1 MTDDCSQNTDPL
13 KLVREGTSRDDRAT
27 AALDP
32 ATAPVNARGVAD
44 NIVFARNYAAGLKHY
59 GPTNTVTTGGWRDFF
74 SKDAAVPLAVAA
86 IEDIESYKTAVR
98 SWFDFLNNLENAGQ
112 ANALKNNLGYLFAA
126 VGSLARTLDHFTHS
140 LPDTVALKGTTQN
153 LISAQLAPAL
163 KRLIGYY
170 RGGESLTVIDDVA
183 PAMKIFGDPVVAF
196 HTILTTGLSKDW
208 TGGATWTAYLA
219 TISPDVSVYGPG
231 GLPDPFVRINHC
243 STHNLFRSVFDQFLR
258 VFSRVGSDAQGALDG
273 LLKSPGR
280 APHYALYLAFLQL
293 AEYARTAGNRLTQ
306 RHLDFYYRTILGLKE
321 SPAQP
326 GHVHLIAELAKQA
339 TSFDF
344 AAGTLFKAGKD
355 SAGKDAF
362 FANAADFVANK
373 ATIAGLK
380 TVYRHGAEPIT
391 SGDLDNGRIFASPVA
406 NSDDG
411 QGAPLTSV
419 DKSWQP
425 FFDKIYTDGNLSKI
439 NMSLANIGF
448 GIASHYLY
456 VAEGTR
462 KITLQ
467 LAADGTLPSS
477 AQSDFTTAVQCWF
490 TTAKGWLQKAPVS
503 FAHANNT
510 LELVVQ
516 LEGAD
521 APVTP
526 YVPKVHGYNFDTDLP
541 ILLVT
546 LVQNVKAAYAYPDL
560 QDVQIASVD
569 LTVDVKGMKTLPVA
583 TDFGPVDLSKPFQP
597 FGSSPAA
604 NSALVVGSTEIF
616 QKNLSS
622 AEVDIIWQA
631 VPVVFTGT
639 SMPTVSVDFLK
650 GGVWTPSTNSATS
663 IAPASGNTIAI
674 SLTQNLSNPVV
685 EAPDFTPDEPYTTQA
700 RHGFLRLVLSGD
712 IGQAAYQSALITYL
726 LNAKT
731 ATSPGPTMPPGP
743 MAAALT
749 MSYVASVKLT
759 LNSATQPA
767 AGTGQFFHLGP
778 FGTAEQQP
786 YLTGGD
792 SVALLPQFSF
802 ARGSSVLKSEAE
814 FYIGIA
820 GLTPPQSIAIL
831 FQVVDGT
838 ANPLAPKPVPHFDWC
853 YLSDNQWVEFPEN
866 AVFDGTDELL
876 DSGVVTFAV
885 PADATQNNTLLPS
898 GMYWIRAAVASESDA
913 VCRLQLVAAQAME
926 AVFADQGNA
935 PDFSATPLP
944 AGTVSKLAVPNSA
957 VKAIS
962 QPFVSF
968 GGRGAEQSQDFYQRI
983 SERLRHKDRAIDLWD
998 YERLILQA
1006 FPQIYKVKC
1015 LNHTQFEPAENSGGS
1030 GPCTG
1035 GIYRELA
1042 PGHVTIITLPNLQT
1056 QQERDP
1062 LKPYTSLG
1070 LLADIGTFLAKR
1082 TSCLAKLH
1090 VKNPQFE
1097 EIRVSF
1103 NVKLFDGYDAA
1114 YYKIQLQQA
1123 ITRFLSPWAFTGDG
1137 VPSFG
1142 GKVYQSVLVN
1152 FVEEQPYVDYVTDF
1166 QMFQDIPC
1174 QPKGSQP
1181 LDEAAGSRAVSILV
1195 SAPASAHAVTVL
1207 EVAPDPVLAESCGC
1221 DA

>member
-44 NIVFARNYAAGLKHY
+44 NIVFARNYAGGLKHY

-74 SKDAAVPLAVAA
+74 SGDAAVPLAVAA

-98 SWFDFLNNLENAGQ
+98 SWFDFLNDLKNAGQ
-112 ANALKNNLGYLFAA
+112 ANALKDNLGYLFAA
-126 VGSLARTLDHFTHS
+126 VGSLARALDHFTHS

-153 LISAQLAPAL
+153 LIRMQLQPAL
-163 KRLIGYY
+163 TRLIGYY
-170 RGGESLTVIDDVA
+170 RGGEGLAVINDVA
-183 PAMKIFGDPVVAF
+183 PAAMKIFGDPVIAF
-196 HTILTTGLSKDW
+196 DAVLTAGLSKDW
-208 TGGATWTAYLA
+208 TGTAATWTAYLA
-219 TISPDVSVYGPG
+219 TISADASVYGPG
-231 GLPDPFVRINHC
+231 GAPDPFVRINHC

-258 VFSRVGSDAQGALDG
+258 VFARVGSEAQGALDD
-273 LLKSPGR
+273 LLTAFPGHT
-280 APHYALYLAFLQL
+280 PHYALYLAFLQL
-293 AEYARTAGNRLTQ
+293 AEYARAAGNRLTQ
-306 RHLDFYYRTILGLKE
+306 KHLDFYYRVILGLKE

-326 GHVHLIAELAKQA
+326 GHVHLTAELAKQA
-339 TSFDF
+339 VSFDF
-344 AAGTLFKAGKD
+344 ASGALFKAGKD
-355 SAGKDAF
+355 STGKDAF
-362 FANAADFVANK
+362 FANTADFVANK

-380 TVYRHGAEPIT
+380 TVYRHGTEPIK
-391 SGDLDNGRIFASPVA
+391 SGDLDNGRLFASPVA

-425 FFDKIYTDGNLSKI
+425 FFNKVYTDGNLSEI
-439 NMSLANIGF
+439 DMPLAKLGF
-448 GIASHYLY
+448 AIASHYLY

-467 LAADGTLPSS
+467 LNADGTLPAS
-477 AQSDFTTAVQCWF
+477 AQGNFTAAVQCWF

-503 FAHANNT
+503 FVHANNS

-521 APVTP
+521 DPIVP
-526 YVPKVHGYNFDTDLP
+526 YVPKVHGYNFDTGLP

-546 LVQNVKAAYAYPDL
+546 LVQDVKTAYAYPAL
-560 QDVQIASVD
+560 QDVKIATAD

-597 FGSSPAA
+597 FGSSPAR
-604 NSALVVGSTEIF
+604 NSTLVIGSNEIF
-616 QKNLSS
+616 QKKLTG
-622 AEVDIIWQA
+622 AEVDITWQA

-650 GGVWTPSTNSATS
+650 GGVWTPSSNTPVS
-663 IAPASGNTIAI
+663 IAPASGNAIAV
-674 SLTQNLSNPVV
+674 SLTQNLADPVV
-685 EAPDFTPDEPYTTQA
+685 IGPDFTPDAPYTTQA

-712 IGQAAYQSALITYL
+712 IGQAAYQAALITYL

-749 MSYVASVKLT
+749 MSYVASTELT
-759 LNSATQPA
+759 LSSSTPSVTN
-767 AGTGQFFHLGP
+767 TGQFFHLGP

-786 YLTGGD
+786 YLTGGN
-792 SVALLPQFSF
+792 SAALLPQFAF
-802 ARGSSVLKSEAE
+802 APGVNSEAE

-820 GLTPPQSIAIL
+820 GLAPPQSIAIL
-831 FQVVDGT
+831 FEVVDGT
-838 ANPLAPKPVPHFDWC
+838 ANPLSIKPVPHFDWC
-853 YLSDNQWVEFPEN
+853 YLANNRWVEFPEN
-866 AVFDGTDELL
+866 AVSDGTGELL
-876 DSGVVTFAV
+876 DSGIVTFAV
-885 PADATQNNTLLPS
+885 PAEATADNTLFPA

-935 PDFSATPLP
+935 PNFSAAPLP
-944 AGTVSKLAVPNSA
+944 AGTISKLAVPDSA
-957 VKAIS
+957 VKSVS
-962 QPFVSF
+962 QPFASF
-968 GGRGAEQSQDFYQRI
+968 GGRGAELSQDFYQRI

-1015 LNHTQFEPAENSGGS
+1015 LNHTQFEPADNSGGS
-1030 GPCTG
+1030 GPCSG

-1056 QQERDP
+1056 QHERDP

-1070 LLADIGTFLAKR
+1070 LLTDIGTFLAKR

-1097 EIRVSF
+1097 EIRVAF

-1174 QPKGSQP
+1174 QPKGTQP

-1207 EVAPDPVLAESCGC
+1207 EVAPDPELAESCGC

>member
-32 ATAPVNARGVAD
+32 ASAPVNARGVAD
-44 NIVFARNYAAGLKHY
+44 NIVFARNYSAGLKHY
-59 GPTNTVTTGGWRDFF
+59 GPTNTVTPGGWRDFF
-74 SKDAAVPLAVAA
+74 SRDAAVPLAVAA
-86 IEDIESYKTAVR
+86 VEDIESYKAAVR

-112 ANALKNNLGYLFAA
+112 ANALKDNLGYLFAA
-126 VGSLARTLDHFTHS
+126 VGSLARALDHFTHT

-153 LISAQLAPAL
+153 LIGTQLAPAL

-170 RGGESLTVIDDVA
+170 RGGESLTVINDVA
-183 PAMKIFGDPVVAF
+183 PAMKIFGDPVIPF
-196 HTILTTGLSKDW
+196 HTVLTTGLSRDW

-219 TISPDVSVYGPG
+219 TILPDASVYGPG
-231 GLPDPFVRINHC
+231 GAPDPFVRINHC

-258 VFSRVGSDAQGALDG
+258 VFARVGSDAQGALDI
-273 LLKSPGR
+273 LLNAPGH

-339 TSFDF
+339 ASFDF

-362 FANAADFVANK
+362 FANTADFVANK

-380 TVYRHGAEPIT
+380 TVYRHGTEPIT

-439 NMSLANIGF
+439 DMPMANIGF
-448 GIASHYLY
+448 AIASHYLY

-467 LAADGTLPSS
+467 LTAHGTLPAS
-477 AQSDFTTAVQCWF
+477 AQGDFTAAVQCWF

-503 FAHANNT
+503 FAHANNG

-521 APVTP
+521 DPVTP

-546 LVQNVKAAYAYPDL
+546 LVQDVKAAYAYPDL
-560 QDVQIASVD
+560 QDVQIASAD

-604 NSALVVGSTEIF
+604 NSALVVGSAEIF
-616 QKNLSS
+616 QKKLSS
-622 AEVDIIWQA
+622 AEVDINWQA

-650 GGVWTPSTNSATS
+650 GGVWTPSTNTAVS
-663 IAPASGNTIAI
+663 IAPASGNTIAV
-674 SLTQNLSNPVV
+674 SLTQNLADPVV
-685 EAPDFTPDEPYTTQA
+685 EAPDFTPDAPYTTQA
-700 RHGFLRLVLSGD
+700 RHGFLRLVLSGG
-712 IGQAAYQSALITYL
+712 IGQTAYQAALITYL
-726 LNAKT
+726 LT
-731 ATSPGPTMPPGP
+731 ADSTKNPGPTMPPGP

-749 MSYVASVKLT
+749 MSYVASTRLT
-759 LNSATQPA
+759 LDSATPSA
-767 AGTGQFFHLGP
+767 VSTGQFFHLAP

-792 SVALLPQFSF
+792 CVTLLPQFSF
-802 ARGSSVLKSEAE
+802 ARGATVLESEAE

-853 YLSDNQWVEFPEN
+853 YLAGNRWVEFPEN
-866 AVFDGTDELL
+866 AVFDGTGELL
-876 DSGVVTFAV
+876 DSGIVTFAV
-885 PADATQNNTLLPS
+885 PAEATQDNTLFPS
-898 GMYWIRAAVASESDA
+898 GMYWIRAAVASECDA

-926 AVFADQGNA
+926 AVFANQGNA

-944 AGTVSKLAVPNSA
+944 AGTIGKLAVPDSA
-957 VKAIS
+957 VKSIS
-962 QPFVSF
+962 QPFASF
-968 GGRGAEQSQDFYQRI
+968 GGRGAEQPQDFYQRI

-1015 LNHTQFEPAENSGGS
+1015 LNHTQFEPADNSGGS
-1030 GPCTG
+1030 GPCNG

-1056 QQERDP
+1056 QKERDP

-1152 FVEEQPYVDYVTDF
+1152 FVEERPYVDYVTDF

-1174 QPKGSQP
+1174 QPKGTQP

-1207 EVAPDPVLAESCGC
+1207 EVAPDPELAESCGC
-1221 DA
+1221 GT

>member
-1 MTDDCSQNTDPL
+1 MADDCSQNTDPL

-44 NIVFARNYAAGLKHY
+44 NIVFARNYAGGIKHY

-86 IEDIESYKTAVR
+86 IEDIESYKTSVR
-98 SWFDFLNNLENAGQ
+98 SWFDFLNDLKNAGQ
-112 ANALKNNLGYLFAA
+112 TNALKDNLGYLFAA
-126 VGSLARTLDHFTHS
+126 VGSLARALDHFTHS

-153 LISAQLAPAL
+153 LIRTQLQPAL
-163 KRLIGYY
+163 TRLIGYY
-170 RGGESLTVIDDVA
+170 RGGEGLTVVNDVA
-183 PAMKIFGDPVVAF
+183 PTMKIFGDPVVPF

-219 TISPDVSVYGPG
+219 TVAADPSVYGPG

-243 STHNLFRSVFDQFLR
+243 STHNLFRSVFDQFLK
-258 VFSRVGSDAQGALDG
+258 VFARVGSDAQGALDD
-273 LLKSPGR
+273 LLTAFPGHN
-280 APHYALYLAFLQL
+280 PHYALYLAFLQL
-293 AEYARTAGNRLTQ
+293 AEYARSAGNRLTQ

-339 TSFDF
+339 ASFDF

-355 SAGKDAF
+355 STGKDAF

-373 ATIAGLK
+373 ASITGLK
-380 TVYRHGAEPIT
+380 TIYRHGTEPIT
-391 SGDLDNGRIFASPVA
+391 SGDLDNGRMFASPVA

-411 QGAPLTSV
+411 QGALLTSV

-425 FFDKIYTDGNLSKI
+425 FFDKVYTDGNLSQI
-439 NMSLANIGF
+439 DMPLANIGF
-448 GIASHYLY
+448 AIASHYLY

-467 LAADGTLPSS
+467 LTADGTLPSS
-477 AQSDFTTAVQCWF
+477 AQSNFTDAVQCSF
-490 TTAKGWLQKAPVS
+490 TTAKGWLQKKPVS
-503 FAHANNT
+503 FVHANNG

-521 APVTP
+521 DPVTP

-546 LVQNVKAAYAYPDL
+546 LVQDVKAAYAYPKL
-560 QDVQIASVD
+560 QDVRIAWAD

-597 FGSSPAA
+597 FGASPAA
-604 NSALVVGSTEIF
+604 NSTLVVGSKEIF
-616 QKNLSS
+616 QKKLSS
-622 AEVDIIWQA
+622 AEIDITWQA
-631 VPVVFTGT
+631 TPVGYPSGAT
-639 SMPTVSVDFLK
+639 MPTVLVDFLK
-650 GGVWTPSTNSATS
+650 GGVWTPSSNAATS
-663 IAPASGNTIAI
+663 IAPASGNTIAV
-674 SLTQNLSNPVV
+674 SLTANLGDPVV
-685 EAPDFTPDEPYTTQA
+685 EAPDFTPDAPYTTQA

-712 IGQAAYQSALITYL
+712 IGQAAYQAALIAYL
-726 LNAKT
+726 LKLPNVN
-731 ATSPGPTMPPGP
+731 SPGPTMPPGP

-759 LNSATQPA
+759 LNSATQSA
-767 AGTGQFFHLGP
+767 AGTGQFFHLAP

-802 ARGSSVLKSEAE
+802 TRGSSVLKSEAE

-853 YLSDNQWVEFPEN
+853 YLADNQWVEFPEN
-866 AVFDGTDELL
+866 AIFDGTGELL
-876 DSGVVTFAV
+876 DSGIVTFAV
-885 PADATQNNTLLPS
+885 PAEATQDNTLFPS

-913 VCRLQLVAAQAME
+913 VCRLQRVAAQAME
-926 AVFADQGNA
+926 AVFADQGN
-935 PDFSATPLP
+935 PQDFSATPLP
-944 AGTVSKLAVPNSA
+944 SGTIGKLAVPDSS
-957 VKAIS
+957 VKSVS
-962 QPFVSF
+962 QPFASF
-968 GGRGAEQSQDFYQRI
+968 GGRGAEQPQDFYQRI

-1006 FPQIYKVKC
+1006 FPQIYKV
-1015 LNHTQFEPAENSGGS
+1015 
-1030 GPCTG
+1030 
-1035 GIYRELA
+1035 
-1042 PGHVTIITLPNLQT
+1042 
-1056 QQERDP
+1056 
-1062 LKPYTSLG
+1062 
-1070 LLADIGTFLAKR
+1070 
-1082 TSCLAKLH
+1082 
-1090 VKNPQFE
+1090 
-1097 EIRVSF
+1097 
-1103 NVKLFDGYDAA
+1103 
-1114 YYKIQLQQA
+1114 
-1123 ITRFLSPWAFTGDG
+1123 
-1137 VPSFG
+1137 
-1142 GKVYQSVLVN
+1142 
-1152 FVEEQPYVDYVTDF
+1152 
-1166 QMFQDIPC
+1166 
-1174 QPKGSQP
+1174 
-1181 LDEAAGSRAVSILV
+1181 
-1195 SAPASAHAVTVL
+1195 SA
-1207 EVAPDPVLAESCGC
+1207 
-1221 DA
+1221 